1 MYRIL
6 TKLHT
11 QSPSIYRFYTV
22 VNEQG
27 EIVEYGTNNAEE
39 AVQVVHDIL
48 SKVGY
53 ADLKIV
59 DDRAFYV
66 NITDVEDHNITDEEI
81 QQALDLLARVGY
93 KDLDLLH
100 EASYDVEFH
109 WGNRPEEEPEVYAL
123 NFEGVDVHFR
133 KDFIDGILAGE
144 NVENTI
150 SFDYAPLSFH
160 LKIDGE
166 DTPEGLPDWITYEV
180 ISDTA
185 GILHFNNITS
195 NHVIEIIIDE
205 ISA

>member
-11 QSPSIYRFYTV
+11 QSPAIYRFYTV

-27 EIVEYGTNNAEE
+27 ELVEYGTNNAEE
-39 AVQVVHDIL
+39 AVQIVHDIL

-66 NITDVEDHNITDEEI
+66 DITDVVDHNITDEEI

-109 WGNRPEEEPEVYAL
+109 WGNRPEEEPETYSL
-123 NFEGVDVHFR
+123 NFEGEGVHFR
-133 KDFIDGILAGE
+133 KTFIDGILANE
-144 NVENTI
+144 SVENAI
-150 SFDYAPLSFH
+150 SFDYAPPSFH
-160 LKIDGE
+160 LKIDGIST
-166 DTPEGLPDWITYEV
+166 DDGLPDWITYEV

-185 GILHFNNITS
+185 GILHFNDITA
-195 NHVIEIIIDE
+195 NHVIEVVIDI